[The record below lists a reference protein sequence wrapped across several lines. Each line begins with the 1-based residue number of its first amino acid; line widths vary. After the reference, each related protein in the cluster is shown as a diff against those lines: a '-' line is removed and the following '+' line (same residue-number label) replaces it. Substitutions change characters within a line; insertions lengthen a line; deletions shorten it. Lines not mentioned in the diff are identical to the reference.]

1 MAEPFFDSVWLR
13 PATRKRAG
21 QPTLDR
27 DQIVRAALALLDEEG
42 LSGLSMRRLGTRL
55 GAGATSL
62 YWHVA
67 TKDDLLELAVD
78 QVLAEVYVPEPG
90 DTDWRMALSVMANG
104 MRAAFLRHPWVIALL
119 GTKPTLG
126 PNAMRMGER
135 SVALLVAAGFSGLE
149 VSHVSSMIHAHALG
163 SATTHAAVVA
173 AIRRS
178 GMPFEKMAEQMEPL
192 LDKAA
197 ADSPHYNRW
206 RKENVTIDAPE
217 KMWDDAFAF
226 GLERLLDG
234 LESWLAA
241 GKPA

>member
-1 MAEPFFDSVWLR
+1 MAELFFDSVWLR
-13 PATRKRAG
+13 PPTRKRAG

-27 DQIVRAALALLDEEG
+27 AQIVRAALAMLDEEG
-42 LSGLSMRRLGTRL
+42 LAGLSMRRLGTRL

-67 TKDDLLELAVD
+67 TKDDLLELVVD
-78 QVLAEVYVPEPG
+78 EVLGEIYVPEPG
-90 DTDWRMALSVMANG
+90 DTHWRMALSVMANG
-104 MRAAFLRHPWVIALL
+104 MRAAFLRHPWVLGL
-119 GTKPTLG
+119 FGTKPTLG

-135 SVALLVAAGFSGLE
+135 SVALLTEAGFSGLE

-163 SATTHAAVVA
+163 SATTQAAVVTA
-173 AIRRS
+173 TKRA
-178 GMPFEKMAEQMEPL
+178 GMPVEEMAEQLKPL
-192 LDKAA
+192 LDRVS
-197 ADSPHYNRW
+197 ADSPNYDRW
-206 RKENVTIDAPE
+206 RKENATLDDPE
-217 KMWDDAFAF
+217 RMWTEAFAF